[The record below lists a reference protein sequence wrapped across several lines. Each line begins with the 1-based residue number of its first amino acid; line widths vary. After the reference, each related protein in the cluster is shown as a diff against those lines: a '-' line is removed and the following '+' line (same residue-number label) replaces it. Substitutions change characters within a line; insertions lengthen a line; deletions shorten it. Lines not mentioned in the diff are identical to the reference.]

1 MSDQTPR
8 QRKVAEAFKKR
19 QELESDGYKV
29 ATESMSVEDK
39 LTVLK
44 EIGRSDLVD
53 LFKEWKPRTSTRKKR
68 GAPLD
73 QRISVTVTSA
83 ERISLDNELKDLKDR
98 GEKIAMSQFIRN
110 RALGSVDINGWRDI
124 AAAALDE
131 LEDVAE
137 NQVEIRKRKR
147 VLTGL
152 IEEEDDTEQIA
163 LLDREIAEINTRLS
177 KIVAQNEKRA
187 NRLSGR
193 MSMAES
199 ETIKWRAQ
207 RLCISS
213 SDYLRM
219 MIFGLEPD
227 SSADAH
233 MSLDSKRRFY
243 ISILDV
249 ANTGWGE
256 PPTIYECSQC
266 ANYMDEIRR
275 LRDEVKQLRTF
286 V

>member
-1 MSDQTPR
+1 MDTTSAR
-8 QRKVAEAFKKR
+8 GKKVAEAFKKR
-19 QELESDGYKV
+19 QEAGTDGYTV
-29 ATESMSVEDK
+29 ATESMSVKDK
-39 LTVLK
+39 LEVL
-44 EIGRSDLVD
+44 EELGRNDLVE
-53 LFKEWKPRTSTRKKR
+53 LFKEWKPRVSTKKKR

-73 QRISVTVTSA
+73 QRISITVTA
-83 ERISLDNELKDLKDR
+83 DERNRLDAELKQTKDI
-98 GEKIAMSQFIRN
+98 GEKITMSQFIRN

-124 AAAALDE
+124 ASEALEE
-131 LEDVAE
+131 LDDTAE
-137 NQVEIRKRKR
+137 NQIAIRKRKR
-147 VLTGL
+147 VLSGL
-152 IEEEDDTEQIA
+152 LEEEEDSE
-163 LLDREIAEINTRLS
+163 EIAMLNKSIADINAKLD
-177 KIVAQNEKRA
+177 KIVAQNVKRA

-207 RLCISS
+207 RLCVST

-233 MSLDSKRRFY
+233 MSLDAKRRFY

-256 PPTIYECSQC
+256 PPTIYQC
-266 ANYMDEIRR
+266 TQCENYMDEIRR
-275 LRDEVKQLRTF
+275 LRDEVSQLRTF